1 MTLVNGKGE
10 IVELNEGDPRISI
23 AAVGAALGVVCEV
36 VLQCVPSF
44 RLHAYETIEYLDDLL
59 DDIPSFAERG
69 PRRVLLDA
77 RARRCQVSKPA
88 HH

>member
-23 AAVGAALGVVCEV
+23 AAVGVGALGVVCEV

-59 DDIPSFAERG
+59 DDIPSFAESADHAEFSG
-69 PRRVLLDA
+69 CPEPAGA
-77 RARRCQVSKPA
+77 R
-88 HH
+88 